1 MTKIQNLK
9 QPLNVR
15 TEDRIMPKL
24 LYTGIVLI
32 ISLAQMSCAGNLNTK
47 DGPTDTEHVPGEY
60 RALYGELATN
70 LNRLDKTLNA
80 QWDGKKADVKF
91 GVELLVA
98 NANRGEVLLTD
109 RVFKA
114 TILTLDRLQDLG
126 VRSVAISI
134 QFPMLTRSFPRFNEY
149 KDFYRRVAEIR
160 RRDFVFIVEIG
171 TFFRETEFTK
181 FKMNYDNLTFDR
193 FNAQLRQMANIIIQ
207 DLQPDYL
214 TILTEPDTM
223 QNNTGLKFTAKNFST
238 TIRHVVRGLQPRG
251 VKLGAGAGTWSPM
264 AYFNA
269 LAEISQIDYI
279 DLHIY
284 PVQRDFVW
292 DKVTRIADTAAKR
305 GKRVSIGEAWL
316 YKVSNREFRS
326 INHVEAFARDVF
338 SFWQPLDS
346 LFLEVTAKL
355 SHHVDAEFC
364 SFFWMKHLY
373 AYLDYDAQ
381 TRKLHP
387 PQLMHKMDLMAG
399 RNIVQNKP
407 SKTGETF
414 KAITITR

>member
-1 MTKIQNLK
+1 
-9 QPLNVR
+9 
-15 TEDRIMPKL
+15 MPKIMHRL
-24 LYTGIVLI
+24 LYTAIVLI
-32 ISLAQMSCAGNLNTK
+32 ISLAQMSCAGNMNMK

-70 LNRLDKTLNA
+70 INRLDKTLNA

-134 QFPMLTRSFPRFNEY
+134 QFPMLTRSFPRFSEY
-149 KDFYRRVAEIR
+149 KDFYRRVVREIR
-160 RRDFVFIVEIG
+160 RRDFVLIVEIG

-181 FKMNYDNLTFDR
+181 FKIDYDGLTLDVFS
-193 FNAQLRQMANIIIQ
+193 AQLREMADTIIK

-223 QNNTGLKFTAKNFST
+223 QNNTGLKFTVKNFSK
-238 TIRHVVRGLQPRG
+238 TIRHVAGGLDPRG

-264 AYFNA
+264 EYFNA
-269 LAEISQIDYI
+269 LAKIPQLNYI

-292 DKVTRIADTAAKR
+292 DKVARISDMATKH

-316 YKVSNREFRS
+316 YKVSRRDFSS
-326 INHVEAFARDVF
+326 ISPVKAFARDVF

-387 PQLMHKMDLMAG
+387 QQLMHKMDIIAG
-399 RNIVQNKP
+399 RNIVQNKL